1 MKNSVSSNLLAK
13 KFILLAR
20 LMEVSRDNPF
30 KIRTYRFASRVIAN
44 IKSDLTR
51 EDIKALSNIKGIGS
65 AVVEKSVEFLETGS
79 IKKIEEIKE
88 GIPLTILKIVT
99 ETNIPSSIIAAIW
112 KDYMIVTSDE
122 IIEFL
127 SERREQL
134 KLSQKQITDV
144 EKALS

>member
-1 MKNSVSSNLLAK
+1 MKNSVSSDLLAK

-44 IKSDLTR
+44 KKSDLTR
-51 EDIKALSNIKGIGS
+51 DDIKDLSNIKGIGN

-88 GIPLTILKIVT
+88 GIPSTILKIVT

-112 KDYMIVTSDE
+112 KDYMIVNGDE

-127 SERREQL
+127 TERREQL
-134 KLSQKQITDV
+134 KLSQRQIADV

>member
-1 MKNSVSSNLLAK
+1 MKNSVSSDLLAK

-44 IKSDLTR
+44 KKSDLT
-51 EDIKALSNIKGIGS
+51 ENDIKDLSNIKGIGS
-65 AVVEKSVEFLETGS
+65 AVVEKSLEYLETGS

-88 GIPLTILKIVT
+88 GIPSTILKIVI

-112 KDYMIVTSDE
+112 KDYMIITSDE
-122 IIEFL
+122 IIDFL
-127 SERREQL
+127 TERREQL

-144 EKALS
+144 EKGLS

>member
-88 GIPLTILKIVT
+88 GIPLTIRKIVT

>member
-112 KDYMIVTSDE
+112 KDYMIVTEDE
-122 IIEFL
+122 ILEFL
-127 SERREQL
+127 ESHKEQL
-134 KLSQKQITDV
+134 KLSQKQVLDA
-144 EKALS
+144 EKALN

>member
-1 MKNSVSSNLLAK
+1 
-13 KFILLAR
+13 
-20 LMEVSRDNPF
+20 MEVSRDNPF